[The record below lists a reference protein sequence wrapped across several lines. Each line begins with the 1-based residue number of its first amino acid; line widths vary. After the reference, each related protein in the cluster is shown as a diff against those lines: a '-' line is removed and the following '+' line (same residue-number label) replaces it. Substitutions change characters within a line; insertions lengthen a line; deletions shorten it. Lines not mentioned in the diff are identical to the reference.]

1 MMMMTNR
8 PDKLDVD
15 LKRPGRFDLKIPFFF
30 PEGFAERRAV
40 MEALIRKNKL
50 ELAEDADLSPAVVA
64 TEGYSGAEL
73 EAVLLVASGLA
84 ADHERPMS
92 SEDLTTA
99 VGDVIPS
106 RDTRMLEFMEM
117 LAVFESSSRR
127 MLPER
132 FAELSTEQVQQRLDE
147 LRDKLGSRVA
157 P

>member
-1 MMMMTNR
+1 
-8 PDKLDVD
+8 
-15 LKRPGRFDLKIPFFF
+15 
-30 PEGFAERRAV
+30 
-40 MEALIRKNKL
+40 
-50 ELAEDADLSPAVVA
+50 
-64 TEGYSGAEL
+64 
-73 EAVLLVASGLA
+73 VLLVASGLA

-147 LRDKLGSRVA
+147 LREKLGSRVA